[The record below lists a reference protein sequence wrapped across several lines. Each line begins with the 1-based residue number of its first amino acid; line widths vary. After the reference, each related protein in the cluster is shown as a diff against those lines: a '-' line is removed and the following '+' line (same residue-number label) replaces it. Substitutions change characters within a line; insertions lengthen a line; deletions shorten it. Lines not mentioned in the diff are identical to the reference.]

1 MHGQEVDLLD
11 FQSSGSASENITIA
25 DIPLAE
31 FGLPGLPASIWMRY
45 SGSSLAIAIR
55 SGSGSTPMAFSSTPG
70 NSITATVSP
79 YAGIQGSVDVLGFP
93 LAGASG
99 SLNFNVTAHAGLY
112 DPFGYSRYYLSD
124 IDHGQSIGQALL
136 NDLDA
141 SLSESMSV
149 QLKAW
154 DIVQIGSGNGL
165 GVLDAFSITH
175 LEWDPNADY
184 QLRADHTLWQMSPSG
199 PVEVDSGVLAF
210 SNEGNGSLMVLK
222 TDGEVDQEGRMWH
235 AVVAQNVLDDAVDS
249 QGLSRSTS
257 KCATQYGVDNAG
269 NVFVSLRTGISGAS
283 RCGGKPA
290 HRLRASFAMAGS
302 RSPWTPPTRSSH

>member
-1 MHGQEVDLLD
+1 MINESPAQLAGLDGVVSLLDGLGGLLPGLSINISPSTINDIMHGQEVDLLD

-31 FGLPGLPASIWMRY
+31 FGLPGLLSFDLDAVLGVQFSY
-45 SGSSLAIAIR
+45 SYSVGFGVDTHGFFLD
-55 SGSGSTPMAFSSTPG
+55 PG

-141 SLSESMSV
+141 SLSESLSV

-154 DIVQIGSGNGL
+154 VIVQIGSWNWTL
-165 GVLDAFSITH
+165 QSSTPFSITH

-222 TDGEVDQEGRMWH
+222 TDGEVIQEGRLWH
-235 AVVAQNVLDDAVDS
+235 RVVAQNVLDDAVDS
-249 QGLSRSTS
+249 QGNPVNLQVR
-257 KCATQYGVDNAG
+257 
-269 NVFVSLRTGISGAS
+269 
-283 RCGGKPA
+283 
-290 HRLRASFAMAGS
+290 
-302 RSPWTPPTRSSH
+302 